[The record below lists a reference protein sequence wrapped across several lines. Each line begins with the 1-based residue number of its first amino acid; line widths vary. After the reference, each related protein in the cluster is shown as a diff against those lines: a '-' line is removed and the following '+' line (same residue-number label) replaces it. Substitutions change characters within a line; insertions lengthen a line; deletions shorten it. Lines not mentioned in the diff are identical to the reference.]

1 MDEANHIEKPAML
14 ALRSAGSFELTLL
27 SSINALRNEAWGSN
41 LQRHTS
47 RFLGRDVAI
56 GQLYLA
62 LARLEQ
68 KGLISSEQKDPE
80 PVRGGRSKKVFKL
93 EAPGARALENMAAVV
108 NARGALQL
116 EGSHHG
122 EYAK

>member
-1 MDEANHIEKPAML
+1 MDANNSEKPATL

-80 PVRGGRSKKVFKL
+80 PKRGGRSKKVFKL

-116 EGSHHG
+116 EGINHG
-122 EYAK
+122 ELAK